1 MDASSGGSEI
11 ICRVAVVYFV
21 VVQSCMY
28 ISSARRHCSVARKYT
43 CVDKYSPQNKT

>member
-21 VVQSCMY
+21 VGKFLRAIV
-28 ISSARRHCSVARKYT
+28 HVH
-43 CVDKYSPQNKT
+43 